1 MTDQPQS
8 ECTAGALS
16 WPDDLLPTQRGAAVR
31 LRSAD
36 RRDRTPE
43 LPAKA
48 ARAHSL
54 DIDIKEH
61 DPVYQAAQKVVQAV
75 AENRW
80 SLHAAAVVIALLA
93 KRWSARLPDQPR
105 RWTLRATG
113 V

>member
-8 ECTAGALS
+8 ECTAGARS
-16 WPDDLLPTQRGAAVR
+16 RPDDLLPTHRAAVR
-31 LRSAD
+31 LKSAD

-48 ARAHSL
+48 VRAHSL

-61 DPVYQAAQKVVQAV
+61 DRVYQTAQKVVQAV
-75 AENRW
+75 AEDRS

>member
-16 WPDDLLPTQRGAAVR
+16 WPDDLLPTQRGASVR
-31 LRSAD
+31 LRSSD

-43 LPAKA
+43 LPARA
-48 ARAHSL
+48 VRAHGL

-61 DPVYQAAQKVVQAV
+61 DPVYQAARKVVQAL

-80 SLHAAAVVIALLA
+80 SLHAAVVVVALH
-93 KRWSARLPDQPR
+93 RLCEA
-105 RWTLRATG
+105 LEGKAA
-113 V
+113 

>member
-16 WPDDLLPTQRGAAVR
+16 WPDDLLSTQRGAAVR

-36 RRDRTPE
+36 RCDRTRE
-43 LPAKA
+43 LPANA
-48 ARAHSL
+48 GRAHSL

-61 DPVYQAAQKVVQAV
+61 DPVYQAAREVVQAV

-80 SLHAAAVVIALLA
+80 SLHAAAVVVALH
-93 KRWSARLPDQPR
+93 RLCEA
-105 RWTLRATG
+105 LEGKAA
-113 V
+113 